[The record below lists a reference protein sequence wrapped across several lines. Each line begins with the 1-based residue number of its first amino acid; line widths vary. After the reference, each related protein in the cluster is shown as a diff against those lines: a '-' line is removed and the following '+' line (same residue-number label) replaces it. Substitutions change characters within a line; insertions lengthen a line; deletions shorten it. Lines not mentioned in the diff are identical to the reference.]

1 MATRGQQQQRFIVDA
16 LPPLLLVLLLQGQQL
31 EALVARGIARVPIEL
46 GGVVHVS
53 PAPSEQ
59 PLSAELAARGCV
71 VGRWKGYSLNLPA
84 FTQPAGDGEGH
95 TLRAPAQLENATSL
109 RCAMP
114 PVLTAGNTTIVLDTA
129 NSTGSRCRGWPV
141 CAGQHRFACNA
152 TQQGG
157 YGCAWVEY
165 FALFA
170 PAFSR
175 RPYISEDVGAIVVE
189 TDYSLAGQRLR
200 LTATVGGGVVVQGS
214 IDGGRRA
221 SLEFSLASLPLWMN
235 ENVNISLTL
244 PDGTT
249 ITKTR
254 KFLRAPPP
262 AANATTTVVQTDGAS
277 PGLLFD
283 GQRQLANGWFGNWN
297 LSAGISHHDGSIV
310 PRGSRGSIALPRG
323 GGSSGGGGISFVSK
337 GGIKPD
343 RRFLL
348 PGQEANYSKQ
358 WADIHSYLDAA
369 ADVGVHVM
377 SWIGIDTWAICRT
390 VREKTARLPVY
401 LLPLEWCV
409 CFVPRACRAKSS
421 FFFTKT
427 NLKRQPRV
435 QLQSGLSC
443 NRSR

>member
-1 MATRGQQQQRFIVDA
+1 MMATRGQQQRRIIVDA

-141 CAGQHRFACNA
+141 CAGPHRFACNA

-221 SLEFSLASLPLWMN
+221 SLE
-235 ENVNISLTL
+235 
-244 PDGTT
+244 
-249 ITKTR
+249 
-254 KFLRAPPP
+254 
-262 AANATTTVVQTDGAS
+262 
-277 PGLLFD
+277 
-283 GQRQLANGWFGNWN
+283 
-297 LSAGISHHDGSIV
+297 
-310 PRGSRGSIALPRG
+310 
-323 GGSSGGGGISFVSK
+323 
-337 GGIKPD
+337 
-343 RRFLL
+343 
-348 PGQEANYSKQ
+348 
-358 WADIHSYLDAA
+358 
-369 ADVGVHVM
+369 
-377 SWIGIDTWAICRT
+377 
-390 VREKTARLPVY
+390 
-401 LLPLEWCV
+401 
-409 CFVPRACRAKSS
+409 
-421 FFFTKT
+421 
-427 NLKRQPRV
+427 
-435 QLQSGLSC
+435 
-443 NRSR
+443 